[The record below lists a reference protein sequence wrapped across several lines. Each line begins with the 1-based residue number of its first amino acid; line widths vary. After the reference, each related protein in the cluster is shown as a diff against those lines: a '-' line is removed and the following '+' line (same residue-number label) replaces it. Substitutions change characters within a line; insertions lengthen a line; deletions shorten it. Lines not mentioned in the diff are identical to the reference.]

1 MELWIRNQNKDR
13 LVKCDNID
21 ILDRNQMKCVSN
33 ILNNIKIEP
42 FEMDIMLIANDSINL
57 GTYKTKERALE
68 VLDEIQNLLQPK
80 IIYTQK
86 EPIET
91 YELGVYQ
98 LKQDVDMKIQEI
110 NRIIYEMPQD

>member
-1 MELWIRNQNKDR
+1 MELWIRTQNKEK
-13 LVKCDNID
+13 LIKAYCIE
-21 ILDRNQMKCVSN
+21 LNQESN
-33 ILNNIKIEP
+33 LFWLSNNDGKIYTT
-42 FEMDIMLIANDSINL
+42 I
-57 GTYKTKERALE
+57 GTYATKERALE

-91 YELGVYQ
+91 FELGVYQ

>member
-1 MELWIRNQNKDR
+1 MDLYIRSQDR
-13 LVKCDNID
+13 LILEKCETLQLCQNPDGTWFFNSGL
-21 ILDRNQMKCVSN
+21 ILG
-33 ILNNIKIEP
+33 I
-42 FEMDIMLIANDSINL
+42 
-57 GTYKTKERALE
+57 YKTKERALE

>member
-1 MELWIRNQNKDR
+1 MELWIRSQDKEVLTKVNNLCYYTRKDVAEFISEEE
-13 LVKCDNID
+13 LSKD
-21 ILDRNQMKCVSN
+21 IQHVIWSPDGS
-33 ILNNIKIEP
+33 IL
-42 FEMDIMLIANDSINL
+42 
-57 GTYKTKERALE
+57 GYYKTKERALK

-91 YELGVYQ
+91 YELGVYK

-110 NRIIYEMPQD
+110 NRIVYEMPQD

>member
-1 MELWIRNQNKDR
+1 MGKYYIA
-13 LVKCDNID
+13 DNGD
-21 ILDRNQMKCVSN
+21 IYG
-33 ILNNIKIEP
+33 EYP
-42 FEMDIMLIANDSINL
+42 
-57 GTYKTKERALE
+57 TKERALE

-110 NRIIYEMPQD
+110 NRIVYEMPQE